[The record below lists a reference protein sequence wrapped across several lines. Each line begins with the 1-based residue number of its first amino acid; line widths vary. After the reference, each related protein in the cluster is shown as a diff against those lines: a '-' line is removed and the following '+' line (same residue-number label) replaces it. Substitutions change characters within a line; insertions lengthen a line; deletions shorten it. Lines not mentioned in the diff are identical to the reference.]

1 MQMNFQIDNID
12 TAVWLIV
19 NSPEYI
25 SRNIACLVFTFDL
38 CRLTQ
43 SKQHQL

>member
-12 TAVWLIV
+12 IAVWLIV

-38 CRLTQ
+38 YSRL
-43 SKQHQL
+43 SLPYAI